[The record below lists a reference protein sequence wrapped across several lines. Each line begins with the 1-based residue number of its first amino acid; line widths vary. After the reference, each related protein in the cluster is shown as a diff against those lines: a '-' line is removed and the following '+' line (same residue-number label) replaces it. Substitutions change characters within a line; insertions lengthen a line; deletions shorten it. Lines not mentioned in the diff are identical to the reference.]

1 MLLCCEYKEEEE
13 DGELKNFPAAVVERA
28 GAGAKQL

>member
-13 DGELKNFPAAVVERA
+13 DGELNKFPAAVVERA
-28 GAGAKQL
+28 GA